1 MKIICVLN
9 LILIPIF
16 MFSQKV
22 SVDYISENRS
32 TKSSFFDNR
41 CEVGLTVTGDEVRK
55 FKFIKVNMVTKALD
69 DQGLELMGEETKEN
83 RYEEISASAA
93 TTKIILLSTS
103 RKAKVI
109 SELSGD
115 VSLFAPTEANGGLV
129 KIKAFGKS
137 VNKNLTPKIPGLSVT
152 YLTKESV
159 EKLNQEQKIKSE
171 AELKKQPA
179 EIQALAKELMN
190 LVDAFS
196 YMGGTGN
203 EVSFFISGDEDKLI
217 HAGFENASGE
227 VIENNGWSSSGGLKT
242 YYFNEE
248 IKDNY
253 TLILTVES
261 EGAIKKIPFN
271 LKNIELP

>member
-1 MKIICVLN
+1 MRMIYIIGMVL
-9 LILIPIF
+9 LPFIDF
-16 MFSQKV
+16 AQKV
-22 SVDYISENRS
+22 SVEYISENRS
-32 TKSSFFDNR
+32 SKNSFFDNR

-55 FKFIKVNMVTKALD
+55 YKFIKVNAVTKASD
-69 DQGLELMGEETKEN
+69 DQGLELLGDDSQEN
-83 RYEEISASAA
+83 RYEEISGSAASAR
-93 TTKIILLSTS
+93 IILLTTS

-137 VNKNLTPKIPGLSVT
+137 VNKNLTPKVPGLSVT

-159 EKLNQEQKIKSE
+159 DKLNQDQKIKNE

-203 EVSFFISGDEDKLI
+203 EVSFYISGDEDKLI
-217 HAGFENASGE
+217 HAGFENKSGQ

-242 YYFNEE
+242 YYFSEE
-248 IKDNY
+248 IKEDY

-261 EGAIKKIPFN
+261 EGAIKRIPFN